1 MEIIMEPVDER
12 ILVQHGVDVTFVTFN
27 DEQILDEQLVKEL
40 EKEIMFLV
48 EQAKRENMMLD
59 FCNVEFMTSAFLG
72 LLVKVHKRIR
82 ERGGNLKLRHIDPSI
97 YKVFE
102 ITQLTKVFDMS

>member
-1 MEIIMEPVDER
+1 MESVDER

-27 DEQILDEQLVKEL
+27 DGQILDEQHVKEL

-82 ERGGNLKLRHIDPSI
+82 ERGGYLKLRHIDPSI

-102 ITQLTKVFDMS
+102 ITRLTKVFDIS